1 MRNKG
6 KSYTEREEAK
16 FHMVLGWLA
25 AAAAAIVSWAV
36 FA

>member
-1 MRNKG
+1 MHDKDRNY
-6 KSYTEREEAK
+6 SERDQAN
-16 FHMVLGWLA
+16 FNMVLGWLA